1 MIVAAIIK
9 KKIGSSHSRKIV
21 GENESITKG

>member
-9 KKIGSSHSRKIV
+9 QYLAVFTCTFKQ
-21 GENESITKG
+21 